1 MAKRTHRPSWH
12 WSFVAL
18 GSLLVGFL
26 LLPLVSLLA
35 TATPNELVSGLL
47 SGSVWPALRLT
58 LKTTFTSLTLVLLF
72 GTPLAWALA
81 HSESRGAHSLETLL
95 ELPIVVPPAVAGV
108 ALLLTFGRHGLLTG
122 RLYPDSVHLA
132 FTTTAVVVA
141 ETFVSAPFYV
151 QAAVSAFRRIDPCL
165 LAVAASLG
173 ANPWRIFLRIA
184 VPIALPGL
192 IAGAAMSWARA
203 LGEFG
208 ATLMFAGNLEG
219 VTQTLPLAI
228 YSALEVDMRAA
239 RAISVLLVVVALV
252 VLLGIRARLGQ
263 RPDTKEQHVG
273 V

>member
-1 MAKRTHRPSWH
+1 MVNQAHRPSRH
-12 WSFVAL
+12 WSFFVVGSILVA
-18 GSLLVGFL
+18 FL
-26 LLPLVSLLA
+26 LLPLISLVV
-35 TATPNELVSGLL
+35 TATPGEFVSGLR
-47 SGSVWPALRLT
+47 SGSFWPALRLT

-81 HSESRGAHSLETLL
+81 RSPSRGARTLVTLL
-95 ELPIVVPPAVAGV
+95 ELPIVVPPAVAGI
-108 ALLLTFGRHGLLTG
+108 ALLLTFGRHGIFTG
-122 RLYPDSVHLA
+122 RLYPESVRLA
-132 FTTTAVVVA
+132 FTTAAVVMA

-151 QAAVSAFRRIDPCL
+151 QAAVSAFRRIDPNL
-165 LAVAASLG
+165 LVVAASLG
-173 ANPWRIFLRIA
+173 ADPWRIFLRIA

-228 YSALEVDMRAA
+228 YSALEVDMRTAQ
-239 RAISVLLVVVALV
+239 AISVLLLVVALV
-252 VLLGIRARLGQ
+252 VLLGVRARLGQ
-263 RPDTKEQHVG
+263 HLETKEQHRG